1 MSAHLFTYGFWFYDE
16 LREKLHGGQGKIW
29 LDTPNFGKF
38 LVTAN
43 SSKLGCLKRSPMC
56 VSCDR
61 VGSIWMLQSHGKLV
75 TPLTEQEKFFGVKR
89 KIKHSDEQ
97 RPHLNLWA
105 VDASNNLVMMTQ
117 DHILP
122 RSRGGSNGSHNLQ
135 TMCTFCNSAK
145 GDKIPDGYHIGFR
158 PLTAVD
164 GGGARRKG
172 LSEVRAHALSVLD
185 YLERKTG

>member
-1 MSAHLFTYGFWFYDE
+1 MSANLRTYGFWFYDE
-16 LREKLHGGQGKIW
+16 LRPKLGEGHGKIW

-43 SSKLGCLKRSPMC
+43 SSKLKCLKRSPMC
-56 VSCDR
+56 VGCDR

-75 TPLTEQEKFFGVKR
+75 EPLTEQEKFFGVRR

-105 VDASNNLVMMTQ
+105 VDANNKLVMMTQ

-122 RSRGGSNGSHNLQ
+122 RSKGGNNGQHNLQ
-135 TMCTFCNSAK
+135 TMCTHCNSAK
-145 GDKIPDGYHIGFR
+145 GDTIPDGYQFGYR
-158 PLTAVD
+158 ATSRMDDRSSVSK
-164 GGGARRKG
+164 R
-172 LSEVRAHALSVLD
+172 LSEIHAHAISVLD
-185 YLERKTG
+185 SLERVS